1 MKKET
6 KRTKSTQDI
15 SKRIRKINASRREA
29 AAIKAKTMKL
39 ANGKPE
45 LRICIYVSKINQ
57 CTQLCSQDSKTQMSI
72 HKFPVINFLVANHQL
87 N

>member
-15 SKRIRKINASRREA
+15 SKRIRTINASRREA
-29 AAIKAKTMKL
+29 AAIKAKMMKS
-39 ANGKPE
+39 AIGKPE
-45 LRICIYVSKINQ
+45 LRLCIDVSKVNQ

-72 HKFPVINFLVANHQL
+72 HKFPVITFWWQTIN
-87 N
+87 